1 MAAGVNFVTAKGKF
15 LLLIVM
21 PTKRLSI
28 FTARLLEAMGTN
40 ALSPFPLYFKFK
52 EEGEDFDGLEPFN
65 EESVSCN
72 QASVSG
78 TKGSFPI

>member
-1 MAAGVNFVTAKGKF
+1 
-15 LLLIVM
+15 M